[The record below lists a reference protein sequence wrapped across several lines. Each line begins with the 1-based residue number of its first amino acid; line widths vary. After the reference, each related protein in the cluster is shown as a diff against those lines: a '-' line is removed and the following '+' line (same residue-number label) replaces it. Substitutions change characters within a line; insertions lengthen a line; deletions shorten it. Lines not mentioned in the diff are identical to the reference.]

1 MNEREIQNLF
11 GQIEEKKVDS
21 EQSKKI
27 LQEII
32 EKIED
37 MGEFSQNEHI
47 NKIYALSL
55 GKFFLQNGL
64 TPWEMAEKSIYV
76 SETYLLNHPMDY
88 EVNSIYLLLTDLT
101 FKFEQTYQRAIEL
114 YQSGNQM
121 VIMLA
126 LQFLALPDLYQES
139 IITKSES
146 EKYYLEYQARLKNN
160 NQ

>member
-11 GQIEEKKVDS
+11 GLIEEKKVDS

-32 EKIED
+32 EKIRE
-37 MGEFSQNEHI
+37 MGEFSQNEHMK
-47 NKIYALSL
+47 KIYALSL
-55 GKFFLQNGL
+55 GKLFLQNGL
-64 TPWEMAEKSIYV
+64 TPWQMAEKSIYV

-101 FKFEQTYQRAIEL
+101 FKFEQTYQKAIEL
-114 YQSGNQM
+114 YQSGNPM
-121 VIMLA
+121 LKMLA

-146 EKYYLEYQARLKNN
+146 ERYYLEYQACLKNN

>member
-32 EKIED
+32 EKIEE

-47 NKIYALSL
+47 KKIYALSL

-146 EKYYLEYQARLKNN
+146 EKYYLEYQARLKK
-160 NQ
+160 Q